1 MLAYWLGAE
10 NRGSWW
16 TIPEAVPLRRVWGGG
31 GFVANAANV
40 LERRLAEE
48 RPDAPPPFDGWA
60 QAGLGEIEALLEC
73 RLDEAELA
81 RWLFRFS
88 LFAPGRLGE
97 GPLRQASV
105 NYRWGEGLRPSLSLF
120 ALFKPLFDATLI
132 KSIGAAKSVGV
143 GRVSKMAALLSRG
156 DVDSAVQSARHDY
169 QSVGI
174 ELADFESPF
183 DLPEPARLLASLL
196 VPTRGTEVAR
206 VFKRWRLP
214 KKPNQSKEKET

>member
-1 MLAYWLGAE
+1 
-10 NRGSWW
+10 
-16 TIPEAVPLRRVWGGG
+16 
-31 GFVANAANV
+31 
-40 LERRLAEE
+40 
-48 RPDAPPPFDGWA
+48 
-60 QAGLGEIEALLEC
+60 
-73 RLDEAELA
+73 
-81 RWLFRFS
+81 
-88 LFAPGRLGE
+88 
-97 GPLRQASV
+97 
-105 NYRWGEGLRPSLSLF
+105 
-120 ALFKPLFDATLI
+120 
-132 KSIGAAKSVGV
+132 
-143 GRVSKMAALLSRG
+143 MAALLSRG